1 MPSPGGWKAAGAS
14 DSEKVVN
21 ASSNEHMLS
30 LIRLADSHA
39 PKKPI
44 TKVRINGKDT
54 CYYFETAREAAKK
67 VDLELIKSGKQP
79 INGILS
85 KAI

>member
-1 MPSPGGWKAAGAS
+1 MNYGQRKTAT
-14 DSEKVVN
+14 
-21 ASSNEHMLS
+21 
-30 LIRLADSHA
+30 RL
-39 PKKPI
+39 KKDTGYKYVYCI
-44 TKVRINGKDT
+44 INRSGLKCYEAKVRINGKDT

-67 VDLELIKSGKQP
+67 VDLELIKAGRKP